1 MQESEKSNNESIY
14 RNQAFEE
21 VQKINV
27 RVSMLMTDLET
38 IQEKLDDLQNLLE
51 KETNQANLRLQE
63 AKHVAK

>member
-1 MQESEKSNNESIY
+1 MQESENSNNESIY

-27 RVSMLMTDLET
+27 RVSMLMTDLEA

-51 KETNQANLRLQE
+51 KENDQANSRLQE
-63 AKHVAK
+63 AKHVGK